1 MNKILYKTLLFFIL
15 VCLPTLNAQTKKLT
29 IEECYELTVTN
40 YPMVNQYK
48 LIEQSEEFNLSN
60 ANKGY
65 LPQVSFFGKA
75 TYQSDVTELP
85 INLPGMNIKKMNKD
99 QYQIGAEVN
108 QTLWDGGIIASQKE
122 ITKASS
128 EIEKQKLEKEM
139 FTLRERVN
147 QVFFGILLLEKQLVQ
162 NDLLKRELKSN
173 YDKVTSY
180 IENGI
185 ANLSD
190 LDAVKVEQLNARQ
203 RKTELIATHNLYL
216 QMLSALT
223 GKTIDNN
230 TSIILPEVS
239 TGDISQVNRRPELQ
253 LFNAQD
259 NFYLSQ
265 SDLIYSAV
273 KPRIGLYLQGGYG
286 NPALNMLKNAFST
299 YYIGGIKFSW
309 NLGELYS
316 ISNKLELIDINHKM
330 VGTQRETFLF
340 NNRLQILQQESEVDK
355 IKELLNNDEEI
366 ILLRKNIRKSAEA
379 KVENGTLSVTDLIR
393 EINAENFAIT
403 QKSLHE
409 IQLVMSLYH
418 IKYLYNN

>member
-1 MNKILYKTLLFFIL
+1 MNKILYTTLFFFIL
-15 VCLPTLNAQTKKLT
+15 VSLSSLNAQIKKLT
-29 IEECYELTVTN
+29 IEDCYELTVRN

-147 QVFFGILLLEKQLVQ
+147 QVFFGILLLEKQLMQ
-162 NDLLKRELKSN
+162 NDLLQRELKSN

-185 ANLSD
+185 ANQSD
-190 LDAVKVEQLNARQ
+190 LDAIKVEQLNAQQ
-203 RKTELIATHNLYL
+203 RKTELLATHNLYL
-216 QMLSALT
+216 QMLSTLT

-230 TSIILPEVS
+230 TSFILPEVS
-239 TGDISQVNRRPELQ
+239 TVNISQVSRRPELQ

-259 NFYLSQ
+259 NFFLSQ
-265 SDLIYSAV
+265 SDLIYSVV

-316 ISNKLELIDINHKM
+316 ISNKLELIDINQKM

-340 NNRLQILQQESEVDK
+340 NNRLQILQQESEFNK
-355 IKELLNNDEEI
+355 LKELLKNDEEI

-379 KVENGTLSVTDLIR
+379 KVENGTLSVTDFIR
-393 EINAENFAIT
+393 EINAENFTIT